1 MPPDR
6 LFYGRFTAVT
16 YLNISVEIPKS
27 VTRHE
32 KESMLKGDARAGQI
46 GHQIDTHH
54 HKHDGISENKSP
66 KGNMWSVI
74 SVALPRLIVNLSE
87 GKQGSSPEEDE
98 VL

>member
-1 MPPDR
+1 MPTDR

-74 SVALPRLIVNLSE
+74 SVPLLCMTVYLSE
-87 GKQGSSPEEDE
+87 GKQGSGPEGDK

>member
-46 GHQIDTHH
+46 GHQIDAHH
-54 HKHDGISENKSP
+54 HKHDGISENKSS
-66 KGNMWSVI
+66 KGNMWSAFH
-74 SVALPRLIVNLSE
+74 VALLCMIVYLSE
-87 GKQGSSPEEDE
+87 GKQGSGPEGDK